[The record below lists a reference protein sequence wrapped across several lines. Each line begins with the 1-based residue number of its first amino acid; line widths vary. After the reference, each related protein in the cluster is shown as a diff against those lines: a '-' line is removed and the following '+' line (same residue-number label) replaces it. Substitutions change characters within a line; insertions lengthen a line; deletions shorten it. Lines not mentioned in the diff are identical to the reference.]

1 MAVPDHDLM
10 LPAVL
15 RYGSGRHIG
24 QLFDAFTPAAR
35 AEVARISSLKAIR
48 AGETVVVVGE
58 QSRYL
63 GYVLD
68 GILGMKKVL
77 PDGRTHIIGLLTQTD
92 MYGRIFDGGSGYS
105 VEALTDAEVFCVE
118 RQPFERILRQDPAT
132 ERAFLVNVLD
142 EIDAARDWVLLLGGR
157 RVLERVASMLL
168 LLGRRRSVQADGA
181 VRGCRA
187 PVPVDL
193 PIRRADLAQ
202 YLGTRP
208 ESLSRAFHW
217 LQSRGLI
224 RLIDA
229 FHFEIIDYAAL
240 AEISG
245 ADRFVAGED
254 PRD

>member
-1 MAVPDHDLM
+1 MTVPDQDLV

-15 RYGSGRHIG
+15 RYGGGRRVG
-24 QLFDAFTPAAR
+24 QFFDTFTRTAR
-35 AEVARISSLKAIR
+35 AEIAAISSQRTIL
-48 AGETVVVVGE
+48 AGETVVAVGE
-58 QSRYL
+58 RSRYL

-77 PDGRTHIIGLLTQTD
+77 PDGRTHIIGLLTEAD
-92 MYGRIFDGGSGYS
+92 MFGRVLDGGSGFS
-105 VEALTDAEVFCVE
+105 VEALTDAEVFCIE

-168 LLGRRRSVQADGA
+168 LLVRHRSPQAEGGE
-181 VRGCRA
+181 RGGHA

-208 ESLSRAFHW
+208 ESLSRAFHR

-224 RLIDA
+224 RLLDP
-229 FHFEIIDYAAL
+229 FHFEILDYAAL
-240 AEISG
+240 VEISG
-245 ADRFVAGED
+245 NDRFVASEH
-254 PRD
+254 PRG